1 MPTDPAIASAI
12 RRTDY
17 LRRGLVRG
25 RRKEWLHF
33 CVLAGDVEILIN
45 LSLSDLSP
53 TAEFGRVVMLAR
65 TGGGEWVG
73 GIDTVAHADIDARA
87 GGMDLELGASAAR
100 WYDDAFHVHARLESG
115 AVSATL
121 RLRPVVQP
129 AFIPNFPLVPGMP
142 VHWLLVPRL
151 VADGEVTVG
160 SRTVRLADAHGY
172 HDHNWGEFQWGA
184 DFAWEWGYA
193 LPDDRDN
200 PWSLV
205 FVRFTDRGRT
215 HARLQSLMLWRG
227 SERVAL
233 IRDGALTVARHG
245 LFGATVI
252 PKFPPIMRLLSP
264 GTATDVPAALSVRAR
279 PDDGALDLT
288 YTPSSI
294 AQLVAPNDLD
304 LRLTHINETSGPVQ
318 LRGTLAGEKI
328 ELVGRG
334 MWEFLHG

>member
-17 LRRGLVRG
+17 LRRGLTCG

-33 CVLAGDVEILIN
+33 CVLAGETELLVN
-45 LSLSDLSP
+45 LNLSDLSAD
-53 TAEFGRVVMLAR
+53 AEFGRVVMLAR

-73 GIDTVAHADIDARA
+73 GIDTIDEADIDARA
-87 GGMDLELGASAAR
+87 GGMDLQLRQSSAR
-100 WYDDAFHVHARLESG
+100 WYDDAFYVNAELESG
-115 AVSATL
+115 AVQCSV

-160 SRTVRLADAHGY
+160 TKTVRVDGALAY

-205 FVRFTDRGRT
+205 FVRFTDRGRSR
-215 HARLQSLMLWRG
+215 AQLQSLMLWRG
-227 SERVAL
+227 SDRVAL
-233 IRDGALTVARHG
+233 LRDRSLTVARQG
-245 LFGATVI
+245 LLNARSLPT
-252 PKFPPIMRLLSP
+252 FPPIMRLLSP
-264 GTATDVPAALSVRAR
+264 GTATDVPARLSVTASAN
-279 PDDGALDLT
+279 DAEVSLD
-288 YTPSSI
+288 YTPDSI
-294 AQLVAPNDLD
+294 ARIVAPNDLN
-304 LRLTHINETSGPVQ
+304 LRLTHINETSGCVR
-318 LRGTLAGEKI
+318 LRGTVGNERI
-328 ELVGRG
+328 DFTGRG